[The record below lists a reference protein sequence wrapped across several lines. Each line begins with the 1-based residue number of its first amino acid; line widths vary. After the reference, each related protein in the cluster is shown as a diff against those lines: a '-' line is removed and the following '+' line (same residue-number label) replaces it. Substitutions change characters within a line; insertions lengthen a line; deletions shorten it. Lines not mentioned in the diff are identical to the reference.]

1 MTKIKHVYVDGKLVG
16 IGDVKIE
23 EIEKEPK
30 YFLKVFHDDCA
41 NYPFE
46 DDEAVKFYSNHRQYV
61 WDGKKL
67 GELLDKFDEVPKK
80 AEELVELLNKTDDD
94 YFYVAVY
101 SYDHGG
107 LSISLTPFDCPW
119 DSGLLGIL
127 QIDKSCS
134 DLQKVVEDWIRVVNM
149 WLDNEVYCVKVINDL
164 GECVDSICGIYAEN
178 AEEFAKNI
186 SEYIS
191 NEYHFTDEDYKKAY
205 ENKINI

>member
-30 YFLKVFHDDCA
+30 YFLKVFHNDSA
-41 NYPFE
+41 SYPFE
-46 DDEAVKFYSNHRQYV
+46 DDETISFYSNHKQYV

-67 GELLDKFDEVPKK
+67 DELLDKFDEVPKK
-80 AEELVELLNKTDDD
+80 AEELIELLNKTDDD

-101 SYDHGG
+101 GFEHSG

-134 DLQKVVEDWIRVVNM
+134 DLQKIVENWIKLVTM
-149 WLDNEVYCVKVINDL
+149 LLDGEVYCVEVIDEL
-164 GECVDSICGIYAEN
+164 GECVYSIDGIYAKN
-178 AEEFAKNI
+178 TEEFIENV
-186 SEYIS
+186 SGYIS
-191 NEYHFTDEDYKKAY
+191 NEYHLTDEDYKKAY